1 MELWIR
7 SQDKLLLRK
16 PRQIKIY
23 EDTDDWIVGETLV
36 IDYGKY
42 KTKERA
48 LEVLDEI
55 QELLKPKILIYKGKR
70 LNYNEAKVM
79 VDILNYDNIIML
91 SDDNA
96 KLEQLGVLVYEMPEE

>member
-23 EDTDDWIVGETLV
+23 EGSDGWFVGETLV

-42 KTKERA
+42 KSKERA

-55 QELLKPKILIYKGKR
+55 QNIIKPKYILDNKSIKPNGDIWEENGFIYQ
-70 LNYNEAKVM
+70 NYSANATIQE
-79 VDILNYDNIIML
+79 L
-91 SDDNA
+91 STYI
-96 KLEQLGVLVYEMPEE
+96 YEMPKE